1 MMEVFTMEARF
12 FMIREREIKQASNGS
27 LYANFVLQQQHTLL
41 SARLWDITNDQQQKF
56 SPKSVVKVEGTL
68 ETFRSKQM
76 LTIKKIRLATED
88 DHINRTELIS
98 KPGLSREDLW
108 HELRMMMDEI
118 QSPTLQQVVK
128 EVYSNRA
135 IREKVTTYPAAKTY
149 HHAYYAGLLEQIVE
163 LMSLALQVLPLYK
176 TINRDTV
183 LAACLLGDIGKIQ
196 ALHDPL
202 TPEYTQ
208 AGELIGQVILSI
220 EMINQAVHQ
229 QGIDQTDPQ
238 LMQVKHTILG
248 QYDQTEET
256 SVKPKTAEAIL
267 YFYLKRMNTELRA
280 LEQVEEG
287 SFPYVPLFKR
297 NMYVNAN
304 EEGESEE

>member
-1 MMEVFTMEARF
+1 MEVLMMESGFY
-12 FMIREREIKQASNGS
+12 MIREREIKQAANGS
-27 LYANFVLQQQHTLL
+27 LYANFTLQQQHNLL
-41 SARLWDITNDQQQKF
+41 SARLWDITDDQQQKF
-56 SPKSVVKVEGTL
+56 VPKSVVKVEGAI

-88 DHINRTELIS
+88 DQINRTELIS

-118 QSPTLQQVVK
+118 ESPILQQLVK
-128 EVYSNRA
+128 EIYSNRG
-135 IREKVTTYPAAKTY
+135 IREKLTTYPAGKTY

-163 LMSLALQVLPLYK
+163 LMTAALQLLPLYK
-176 TINRDTV
+176 TVNRDIV

-196 ALHDPL
+196 ALNDPL
-202 TPEYTQ
+202 TPEYT
-208 AGELIGQVILSI
+208 AVGELIGQVVLSV
-220 EMINQAVHQ
+220 EMINQAAQ
-229 QGIDQTDPQ
+229 QQKIDGFNKEIVQ
-238 LMQVKHTILG
+238 LKHTILG

-280 LEQVEEG
+280 LEQVNEAG
-287 SFPYVPLFKR
+287 FPYIPLFKR
-297 NMYVNAN
+297 KMFTHFD
-304 EEGESEE
+304 EEGE